1 MKEFSMKF
9 MTFLFLLLMAGQPAL
24 AAEPTIT
31 SLLEA
36 VARQPDLA
44 VSSLEVKSAEVQL
57 QQAYAEL
64 YPKLSAFGTYNIYSS
79 PTNLRPMAPTEVN
92 LAAGESIPF
101 SDTILRYGLKVE
113 MPLFVKNL
121 YSLADKVEQL
131 QQVSR
136 IGHKLRLISRQAAVV
151 SLDASL
157 AYTSH
162 LDAAIAARL
171 DSLDKTRAD
180 LSLAV
185 ENGRVPEAELLK
197 LETTRNDLHKQRNDL
212 QRQAISLTGQVQ
224 QLTGVRLSSFVP
236 LTLQRPVREDQ
247 YLRQLQQQARVAAS
261 EKELRQAKDQHYPS
275 LRLEGVISENAG
287 EAYNTGASIERSYN
301 YVGLALS
308 IPLFDR
314 KLRTTIDQ
322 AQVQLQRQ
330 RQQLAQLD
338 LDLAAEAED
347 LKQQLPVIAQSTRLA
362 QASLENSQR
371 LLDIAKV
378 ARRTGRLSTEEYLR
392 FETGVLEAEAA
403 LHKTIL
409 DRWQIISQQAVLYGE
424 ELTGVVQ

>member
-1 MKEFSMKF
+1 MKF
-9 MTFLFLLLMAGQPAL
+9 MTFLFLLLMAGQTAL
-24 AAEPTIT
+24 AAEPTIA

-44 VSSLEVKSAEVQL
+44 ASSLEVKSAEVQL

-136 IGHKLRLISRQAAVV
+136 IGHKMRLISRQAAVV

-247 YLRQLQQQARVAAS
+247 YPRQLQQQARVAAS

>member
-1 MKEFSMKF
+1 MKF
-9 MTFLFLLLMAGQPAL
+9 MTFLFLLLMAGQTAL
-24 AAEPTIT
+24 AAEPTIA

-44 VSSLEVKSAEVQL
+44 ASSLEVKSAEVQL

-236 LTLQRPVREDQ
+236 LTLQHPVREDQ

>member
-1 MKEFSMKF
+1 MKF
-9 MTFLFLLLMAGQPAL
+9 MTFLFLLLMAGQTAL
-24 AAEPTIT
+24 AAEPTIA

-44 VSSLEVKSAEVQL
+44 ASSLEVKSAEVQL

-64 YPKLSAFGTYNIYSS
+64 YPKLSAFGTYNIYNS

>member
-1 MKEFSMKF
+1 MKF
-9 MTFLFLLLMAGQPAL
+9 MTFLFLLLMAGQTAL
-24 AAEPTIT
+24 AAEPTIA

-44 VSSLEVKSAEVQL
+44 ASSLEVKSAEVQL

-247 YLRQLQQQARVAAS
+247 YPRQLQQQARVAAS

>member
-1 MKEFSMKF
+1 MKF
-9 MTFLFLLLMAGQPAL
+9 MTFLFLLLMAGQTAL
-24 AAEPTIT
+24 AAEPTIA

-44 VSSLEVKSAEVQL
+44 ASSLEVKSAEVQL

-136 IGHKLRLISRQAAVV
+136 IGHKMRLISRQAAVV

-236 LTLQRPVREDQ
+236 LTLQHPVREDQ